1 MYLCLLF
8 EKNLDFKN
16 KCIIFVKNKNDND
29 MFTSLKVENT
39 GKLYFTSDSHFSH
52 FKICK
57 YCQRPFDSRQQ
68 MNNALIANW
77 NSVVPEDGV
86 VVHCGDFMLPHK
98 TGDIE
103 YKKIWDKLN
112 FKTLI
117 LCRGN
122 HDRIE
127 CGTYVYGDKTV
138 IVVDIAMLE
147 IESIKIMACHYPML
161 AYPADYQV
169 FGHIHTLSNGT
180 CNSGEDSDV
189 NYRLRK
195 TQYDVG
201 VDQNGYTPVSYNQ
214 LMDIFRNKENQKN
227 DLKLFYGD

>member
-1 MYLCLLF
+1 M
-8 EKNLDFKN
+8 DFKN
-16 KCIIFVKNKNDND
+16 KCVIFVQNKNDKD
-29 MFTSLKVENT
+29 MFTLKVEDTN
-39 GKLYFTSDSHFSH
+39 KLYFCSDSHYNH
-52 FKICK
+52 FNITK

-68 MNNALIANW
+68 MNDTLIANW
-77 NSVVPEDGV
+77 NSVVPEDGI

-98 TGDIE
+98 NGDIE

-127 CGTYVYGDKTV
+127 CGTYVYDDKTV

-147 IESIKIMACHYPML
+147 IDNIKIMACHYPML

-169 FGHIHTLSNGT
+169 FGHIHTLNNGT
-180 CNSGEDSDV
+180 CNSGVDSDV
-189 NYRLRK
+189 NYRLRN

-214 LMDIFRNKENQKN
+214 LMDIFRDKENQKN
-227 DLKLFYGD
+227 NLRLFYGD